1 MGVMRSGKLGK
12 LLISIV
18 IHEQGKLVSP
28 LLSDLASVDFSEWTE
43 VRIILTINVPEEEQ
57 FLTPFTDLVI
67 IRNVRPLGY
76 GANHNQAFASWES
89 DFFLV
94 LNPDIRLG
102 NFEIFSLA
110 SRMGA
115 RTLVCAPVVRS
126 SRGSIEDSAR
136 RFPTSLGMLQR
147 VLLKKHASEYVVQ
160 PGQKD
165 IVFIDW
171 LAGMFMLFRSSQYRK
186 LQGFDTM
193 FFMYLEDADICRRGH
208 EMELKV
214 EYHTQGSVVHDARR
228 RSLKDRNHFFWHL
241 RSLMRYLFL

>member
-1 MGVMRSGKLGK
+1 M
-12 LLISIV
+12 
-18 IHEQGKLVSP
+18 
-28 LLSDLASVDFSEWTE
+28 
-43 VRIILTINVPEEEQ
+43 RIILTINVPEEEQ

-76 GANHNQAFASWES
+76 SANHNQAFASWES

-147 VLLKKHASEYVVQ
+147 VLLKSMLAS
-160 PGQKD
+160 
-165 IVFIDW
+165 
-171 LAGMFMLFRSSQYRK
+171 MSSSRDK
-186 LQGFDTM
+186 K
-193 FFMYLEDADICRRGH
+193 I
-208 EMELKV
+208 
-214 EYHTQGSVVHDARR
+214 
-228 RSLKDRNHFFWHL
+228 
-241 RSLMRYLFL
+241 LFLLTGLRGCSCFSGCRSIASFKDLIRGFSCIWRTPIFVVEGTKWSSRLNTSVLRAR